1 MTLQMMAYLWLAEK
15 EGLEV
20 NIETTR
26 MPGLVGV
33 AAQVIHHPNEVL
45 NGRPPFR
52 DLGLWQCSQF
62 ELLGLADLSPS
73 LVGGAAGIWGVAS
86 HVQCHLAA

>member
-1 MTLQMMAYLWLAEK
+1 MDKGYYVGLRDNNIQNDVEIRVLQMMAYLWLAEK

-26 MPGLVGV
+26 MPELVGV

-45 NGRPPFR
+45 NGRPPF
-52 DLGLWQCSQF
+52 
-62 ELLGLADLSPS
+62 
-73 LVGGAAGIWGVAS
+73 
-86 HVQCHLAA
+86 